1 MSTIISSI
9 PRLKYPFPD
18 LKNEHADRI
27 EAATKEWLT
36 NEYGSLPYDFQ
47 TKQKKYKYWETN
59 VGHMGA
65 RMYPVAGFQQL
76 TPICRFLL
84 WGLSNDDYYEDCSMS
99 QLQALRERAVAILK
113 GYPLEASDN
122 ELFNQLRLQR
132 NEMLALMPDYWMNRY
147 AQSIDRGFEGMQLEA
162 PYKATMQY
170 PSVADYMAIREKAVL
185 VYPLIDLVELQI
197 GDALPDDI
205 FYHPHI
211 QRISALVC
219 RILAWCNDYFSV
231 KKERGK
237 DVMNLILV
245 IEAEEKI
252 TLEQAYMKAI
262 AIHDQDVAEFIRLR
276 DNLPAHFGDFKPMV
290 ENFIY
295 HLGLL
300 ISGHKSWYE
309 KDTLRYKVRDND

>member
-1 MSTIISSI
+1 MTTIISSV
-9 PRLKYPFPD
+9 PGLKYPFPD

-27 EAATKEWLT
+27 EAATKTWLQ
-36 NEYGSLPYDFQ
+36 NDYGSLPYDFQ

-65 RMYPVAGFQQL
+65 RMYPVAGYTQL
-76 TPICRFLL
+76 IPIARFLL
-84 WGLSNDDYYEDCSMS
+84 WGLSNDDYYEDCTMS

-113 GYPLEASDN
+113 GYPLQADDN
-122 ELFNQLRLQR
+122 ELFHQLHKQR
-132 NEMLALMPDYWMNRY
+132 NEMMALMPAWWMARY
-147 AQSIDRGFEGMQLEA
+147 TLSIDRGFEGMQLEA
-162 PYKATMQY
+162 PYKATLQY

-197 GDALPDDI
+197 GTALPDDI

-211 QRISALVC
+211 QRINALVC

-231 KKERGK
+231 RKERGK

-245 IEAEEKI
+245 IENEEKLS
-252 TLEQAYMKAI
+252 LEDAYRKAI

-276 DNLPAHFGDFKPMV
+276 DNLPADFGNFKPAV
-290 ENFIY
+290 DRFIH

-309 KDTLRYKVRDND
+309 KDTLRYKVKHSN